1 MGLDKPLDALNQAKD
16 DKVVVEL
23 KNGVTYSGILQ
34 TFDVHINIVLDEAEE
49 HVNGEIKRKLGRI
62 LIRGDNVLFVSPQR

>member
-16 DKVVVEL
+16 TKVVVEL
-23 KNGVTYSGILQ
+23 KSGVTYSGTLR
-34 TFDVHINIVLDEAEE
+34 TFDVHINIVLDDAEE

-62 LIRGDNVLFVSPQR
+62 LIRGDSVLLVSPQ